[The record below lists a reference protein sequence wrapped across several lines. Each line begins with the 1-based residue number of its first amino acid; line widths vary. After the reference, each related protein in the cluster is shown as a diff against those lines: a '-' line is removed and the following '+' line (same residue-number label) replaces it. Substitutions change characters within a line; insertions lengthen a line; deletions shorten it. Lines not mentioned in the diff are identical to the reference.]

1 MLDYRAVRNITFKK
15 RGVQLVLPIYLLT
28 NVE

>member
-1 MLDYRAVRNITFKK
+1 MLDYKAVRNNTFKK
-15 RGVQLVLPIYLLT
+15 RGVHVVLPIYLLT